1 MRVFVDS
8 NLLVY
13 ALAQDDLPRQAVAR
27 RVLAQ
32 HCGGQSLVLS
42 PQVLLETYN
51 VLTRKK
57 RVSAG
62 DAAAALG
69 LLAQQ
74 EVATPTAET
83 ALQAMALGAAHGL
96 SVWDALIVQTALQ
109 AGCDTLYSEDLQ
121 AGRRFGA
128 LEVVNPFALA
138 AHESAP
144 AFAARS
150 SAPARPPRRKAGP
163 KPATRRV

>member
-13 ALAQDDLPRQAVAR
+13 ALAQDDLARQAVAR
-27 RVLAQ
+27 QVLAR
-32 HCGGQSLVLS
+32 HCADCSLVLS

-57 RVSAG
+57 RVTADG
-62 DAAAALG
+62 AATALR

-74 EVATPTAET
+74 EVVAPTADT
-83 ALQAMALGAAHGL
+83 ALQAMTLSAAHGM

-109 AGCDTLYSEDLQ
+109 AGCDTLYTEDLQ

-138 AHESAP
+138 AHESTP
-144 AFAARS
+144 AFAAPALPR
-150 SAPARPPRRKAGP
+150 ARPARRKAGP
-163 KPATRRV
+163 KPAPRRT

>member
-1 MRVFVDS
+1 
-8 NLLVY
+8 
-13 ALAQDDLPRQAVAR
+13 
-27 RVLAQ
+27 
-32 HCGGQSLVLS
+32 LVLS

-57 RVSAG
+57 RVAAHN
-62 DAAAALG
+62 AAAALR

-74 EVATPTAET
+74 EVAAPTAET
-83 ALQAMALGAAHGL
+83 ALQAMVLSAAHGL

-109 AGCDTLYSEDLQ
+109 AGCDTLYTEDLQ

-138 AHESAP
+138 AHESVP
-144 AFAARS
+144 AFVE
-150 SAPARPPRRKAGP
+150 SASPRAPGARRKAGP
-163 KPATRRV
+163 KPARHQV